1 VEIHPDSAAALG
13 INNKDWIWIETNA
26 GRVRM
31 RAKLFDGIAPD
42 VVNAQPAWWFPEDE
56 PPEYGWKKSSVNLLL
71 GQMDYDPDNGAESLR
86 STLCRVYPDA
96 TATVS
101 VKAIIN

>member
-1 VEIHPDSAAALG
+1 
-13 INNKDWIWIETNA
+13 
-26 GRVRM
+26 M

-42 VVNAQPAWWFPEDE
+42 VVYAQPGWWFPEDK
-56 PPEYGWKKSSVNLLL
+56 PPEYGWKKSSVNLLF

-86 STLCRVYPDA
+86 SALCRVYPDA

-101 VKAIIN
+101 VKATIN